1 MTDANITNLRVEG
14 MTCANCARSVE
25 KVLKKNGVEDIY
37 VDFLNDE
44 VSYSE
49 KPGIEKSMVK
59 SEIEKIGYKV
69 SDIAQDD
76 PHAGH
81 DHGGVG
87 WKLAVSLALAIPLLI
102 FHFFMFFE
110 QIAHVDVATLD

>member
-49 KPGIEKSMVK
+49 KPGIE
-59 SEIEKIGYKV
+59 
-69 SDIAQDD
+69 
-76 PHAGH
+76 
-81 DHGGVG
+81 
-87 WKLAVSLALAIPLLI
+87 
-102 FHFFMFFE
+102 
-110 QIAHVDVATLD
+110 